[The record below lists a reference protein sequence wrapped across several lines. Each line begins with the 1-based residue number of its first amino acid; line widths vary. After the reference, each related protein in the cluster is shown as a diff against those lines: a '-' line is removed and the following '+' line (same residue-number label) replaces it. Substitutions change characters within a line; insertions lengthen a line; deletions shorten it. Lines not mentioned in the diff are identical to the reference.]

1 MSAVQEQV
9 KLAYS
14 LCQRHK
20 FFSKQGFDEKPRL
33 VHTRVIQTYFWL
45 VFLTHILHAYV
56 KLKDLF
62 FFFKV
67 GIDISKL
74 DGIVDDLDFTE
85 KLISEQSVFCLP
97 GKVLSYCHIGVFP
110 F

>member
-14 LCQRHK
+14 LCQKHK

-33 VHTRVIQTYFWL
+33 VHTSVIQTYFWL
-45 VFLTHILHAYV
+45 VFLIHILHAYV

-62 FFFKV
+62 F
-67 GIDISKL
+67 SL
-74 DGIVDDLDFTE
+74 R
-85 KLISEQSVFCLP
+85 SELTYPS
-97 GKVLSYCHIGVFP
+97 
-110 F
+110 